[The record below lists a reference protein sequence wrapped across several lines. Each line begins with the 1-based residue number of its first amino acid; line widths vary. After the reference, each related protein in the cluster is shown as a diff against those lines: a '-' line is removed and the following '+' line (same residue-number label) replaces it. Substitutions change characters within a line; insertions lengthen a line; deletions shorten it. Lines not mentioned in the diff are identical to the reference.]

1 MTVFRVLLLLFI
13 IVPAIEMWGL
23 ISVGRWI
30 GPLPTIGLV
39 IFTGVLGAWL
49 AKQQGLQVARL
60 VQLQLARG
68 EMPTDALLDGAL
80 VLSGAILLLTPGFVT
95 DSIGFLLL
103 FPYTRMVIRH
113 GLKQWIR
120 SLIAS
125 GKITLLFRR

>member
-1 MTVFRVLLLLFI
+1 LFKVLLLLFI

-23 ISVGRWI
+23 ITVGRWI
-30 GPLPTIGLV
+30 GALPTIGLV
-39 IFTGVLGAWL
+39 ILTGVLGAWL

-68 EMPTDALLDGAL
+68 EMPTDALLDGIL

-95 DSIGFLLL
+95 DTVGFLLL
-103 FPYTRMVIRH
+103 FPYTRAVIRH